1 MTRPTLEDLSPA
13 QTILTNPGNEQITHG
28 NPDLKPFRAS
38 QAEVGLEW
46 YVNRLTALTA
56 AVFYKNI
63 DSFVAQ
69 TTTPQLVDQV
79 TFQVTEPTNG
89 KGATVK
95 GAEFGYR
102 QVFSWLP
109 APFDGFGAQASYTYV
124 ESDADY
130 ANAVSG
136 TSYGL
141 EGLSKNSYSAVG
153 FYEKYGL
160 QARVAW
166 TWRDKFLQLANGR
179 NGLPLYFA
187 SYGQLDASLSY
198 DITKNFSVTADA
210 LNLTSAKEFTYSV
223 TPNQVFSYGETGRRY
238 ALGVR
243 ARL

>member
-1 MTRPTLEDLSPA
+1 VVAS
-13 QTILTNPGNEQITHG
+13 
-28 NPDLKPFRAS
+28 PFR
-38 QAEVGLEW
+38 W
-46 YVNRLTALTA
+46 
-56 AVFYKNI
+56 
-63 DSFVAQ
+63 
-69 TTTPQLVDQV
+69 
-79 TFQVTEPTNG
+79 
-89 KGATVK
+89 
-95 GAEFGYR
+95 
-102 QVFSWLP
+102 
-109 APFDGFGAQASYTYV
+109 FGAQASYTYV

-166 TWRDKFLQLANGR
+166 TWRDKVPAVGERPKRPAAVLRIVWSAR
-179 NGLPLYFA
+179 CEPLLRCHEELR
-187 SYGQLDASLSY
+187 SD
-198 DITKNFSVTADA
+198 ADA

-243 ARL
+243 ARF